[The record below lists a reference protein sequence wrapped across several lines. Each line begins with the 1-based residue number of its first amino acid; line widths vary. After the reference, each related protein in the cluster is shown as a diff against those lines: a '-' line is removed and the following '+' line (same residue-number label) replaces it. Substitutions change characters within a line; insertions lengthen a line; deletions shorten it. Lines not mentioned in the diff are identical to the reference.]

1 MLIGWTVSPQ
11 QAAAAIMEDQKATHK
26 RAGMT
31 ISPFMDWSFKTGDE
45 ITFMLHRSSLKHTGV
60 RAT

>member
-31 ISPFMDWSFKTGDE
+31 ISPLRIGHCK
-45 ITFMLHRSSLKHTGV
+45 HRKMNAAMQKQFRKLGRHKD
-60 RAT
+60 A